1 MKLKKIISISA
12 IAVVVLGL
20 LIRTIYLDVNY
31 ATIDKKLYRKDIT
44 YLHIRSVDDERFRQ
58 INKCTEIDTLLLSKS
73 HKHHLYKL
81 MNFPKL
87 RDFVIMQSEI
97 NKVECEKI
105 SSFSSLEN
113 LEVMAF
119 TDFDFEGFDNKTIS
133 SIWINNSNAKN
144 IESLYNC
151 ISLESLRITNSTIPN
166 NCIVKEN
173 SKYIMKD
180 SSVFE
185 SLDKIKTL
193 EIYVDEIQNI
203 SGILQMDSLEKF
215 HIDKNSISD
224 KDVKSL
230 ENKGVTVTYYD

>member
-1 MKLKKIISISA
+1 MKLKIISISS
-12 IAVVVLGL
+12 IAVVVIGL
-20 LIRTIYLDVNY
+20 LIRAIYLDVNY

-87 RDFVIMQSEI
+87 RDFVIMQSDI

-113 LEVMAF
+113 LEIINF
-119 TDFDFEGFDNKTIS
+119 STFDFEGFNNKTVS
-133 SIWINNSNAKN
+133 EIWIYNSCAKN
-144 IESLYNC
+144 IESLSNC
-151 ISLESLRITNSTIPN
+151 SSLKKFRITSSTISD

-173 SKYIMKD
+173 NQYIMKN
-180 SSVFE
+180 SSVFTSFDYVE
-185 SLDKIKTL
+185 NLSIDVNKIK
-193 EIYVDEIQNI
+193 DI
-203 SGILQMDSLEKF
+203 SGILEMDSLETF
-215 HIDKNSISD
+215 YVNKNSISNE
-224 KDVKSL
+224 DVKSL
-230 ENKGVTVTYYD
+230 EDKGVKVTYYD